1 LENEILKDI
10 KEKCLAP
17 TPRWC
22 FLWRNYAFWG
32 LGFLIL
38 VIGSLAASV
47 LLYLVFNNNWEAYN
61 QEGSNFFSFLISTL
75 PYLWIAIIIIFALAA
90 YYEIRQTK
98 QGYKFQLTYALAG
111 IFVLSMV
118 IGGLFYWLGLAQV
131 IDDELAE
138 RFPYYERV
146 VNPQLNYWMNPKEGR
161 LMGAIKRK
169 ETSDALILV
178 DLKNKEWKVK
188 IINGEKFIAL
198 VPLGLPVR
206 LIGREISSSEF
217 IASRVLSS
225 CSGRGFFRRFE
236 D

>member
-22 FLWRNYAFWG
+22 FLWKNYAFWG
-32 LGFLIL
+32 LGLLIL
-38 VIGSLAASV
+38 VFGSMATSV
-47 LLYLVFNNNWEAYN
+47 ALYLVFNNDWEVYSQA
-61 QEGSNFFSFLISTL
+61 GSGFLSFLLSTL

-90 YYEIRQTK
+90 FYEVRQTTR
-98 QGYKFQLTYALAG
+98 GYKFQLTYALGG
-111 IFVLSMV
+111 IFILSIIV
-118 IGGLFYWLGLAQV
+118 GGLFYWFGLAQV

-138 RFPYYERV
+138 RVPYYERV
-146 VNPQLNYWMNPKEGR
+146 VNPQLNYWMSPGEGR
-161 LMGAIKRK
+161 LVGMIKRK
-169 ETSDALILV
+169 ENADTLILA
-178 DLKNKEWKVK
+178 DLENKEWKVK
-188 IINGEKFIAL
+188 ITNGEKFIAS

-206 LIGREISSSEF
+206 LIGREISSNEF